1 MKCFLLRLFL
11 VYGTVISILA
21 GSSNV
26 CAVQFSNLT
35 RDSLSKALNNKGCD
49 YAESGNY
56 VKAGELILKSIKIYA
71 STNNPDRGILGARYL
86 NLGSITQKLGYTD
99 SSLQYYSVAVG
110 YLKAV
115 RDSHSDLAVAYL
127 GIGNCHMARNNYHEA
142 VSYLKQAVSILSS
155 QVNPDYFRLIV
166 GRYTLT
172 NALVELGSY
181 NEAILLGEENIVLA
195 NNHDKRFL
203 AMLYNGLGNFGVAR
217 QDYVGAYR
225 YYKLA
230 EHSISRG
237 DFLNR
242 EDVSSVYNNL
252 GLLFIRENSWRKA
265 EFYLTKSLTSFSR
278 LATSNS
284 VNVAQVINNIGI
296 VKKNQNKF
304 REAICSYEKALGVLR
319 KPLGKQHVT
328 RDKIQYFSPSLAAT
342 LYQDMGDAYLSIYGE
357 TGSRSNVVLALNCYK
372 QSIALVEDLRLGL
385 LGEED
390 KLAVSDRYNDV
401 FNKAVGA
408 ALELAKTNSSYVYV
422 AFQIASKGK
431 AAVLSESLRKFNG
444 LSLVGVPLSL
454 QTRELQMRQRI
465 GTLSEIVY
473 EEKKKSRSSSKYLK
487 SIELELFDEQE
498 DYRKLLSRIEL
509 EYPQYYALKYDTSS
523 VSISSIQERLTSGQ
537 VYVEYVIQDS
547 NIYSFAI
554 TKNQVVWKAQS
565 FDKEFRKNI
574 SVYQNELVPVDFG
587 KLNGDNLSRFVESS
601 SYLYNKLLKPFEKLF
616 LGKTLVVVPHN
627 ELASIP
633 FSALVTS
640 KPQRL
645 RGYYALPYLIKS
657 NPVLVLLSA
666 KEFVNKDSRES
677 SLFASS
683 LSVAPSYKGAV
694 GNTLSSRSAYRN
706 NLPELYGAEEEVK
719 WVSKVFGGDIVVG
732 SDASESFF
740 KKVAGNYD
748 VLHLAMHTFVDEAN
762 PLFSKLIFNSSIDS
776 ANDSFLN
783 AYEVY
788 GMRLNAQL
796 AILSACRSGDG
807 TMVKGEGLMSLAR
820 GFRYAG
826 CPSMVVTQWRVDDFS
841 GGEVMKQFAVGL
853 KAGYSKSYA
862 IQQAQLEF
870 LNTSDPLR
878 AHPYFWAGYQVVG
891 ADDPVFISVW
901 NLILPLVVGLFNGIW
916 LLGFWR
922 KKSLSVI

>member
-1 MKCFLLRLFL
+1 MKCILLRLFL
-11 VYGTVISILA
+11 VFGTVISILA
-21 GSSNV
+21 SSNN
-26 CAVQFSNLT
+26 AFSIQSPNST
-35 RDSLSKALNNKGCD
+35 QDSLSKALNNKGCD

-56 VKAGELILKSIKIYA
+56 IKAGELILKSIKIY
-71 STNNPDRGILGARYL
+71 SKTNNPDRGILGARYL

-99 SSLQYYSVAVG
+99 SSLQYYSIAVG
-110 YLKAV
+110 YLKMIKE
-115 RDSHSDLAVAYL
+115 SHSDLAVAYW
-127 GIGNCHMARNNYHEA
+127 GIGNCHMDRNNYNEA
-142 VSYLKQAVSILSS
+142 VSYLKQAVTLLSDS
-155 QVNPDYFRLIV
+155 PTPDYYRLIV
-166 GRYTLT
+166 SKMALV
-172 NALVELGSY
+172 NALMRLGKY
-181 NEAILLGEENIVLA
+181 DEAILIGKECVALA
-195 NNHDKRFL
+195 EKHNKRFL
-203 AMLYNGLGNFGVAR
+203 SVLYNVLGNIGVAR
-217 QDYVGAYR
+217 EDYFKAST
-225 YYKLA
+225 YYNLA
-230 EHSISRG
+230 EQSIRKGYS
-237 DFLNR
+237 LSE
-242 EDVSSVYNNL
+242 EDASSVYNNL
-252 GLLFIRENSWRKA
+252 GLLFSRQNLWVKA
-265 EFYLTKSLTSFSR
+265 DKYLTKSLASYRQQITSGPS
-278 LATSNS
+278 SI
-284 VNVAQVINNIGI
+284 AQVINNIG
-296 VKKNQNKF
+296 VVNKNQNKY
-304 REAICSYEKALGVLR
+304 REAIVRYKEALDVLR
-319 KPLGKQHVT
+319 KPTVKGQQTVGKVL
-328 RDKIQYFSPSLAAT
+328 YFSPSLAAT
-342 LYQDMGDAYLSIYGE
+342 VYQNIGDAYLSLYEE

-408 ALELAKTNSSYVYV
+408 ALELAKTNSSYVYL

-444 LSLVGVPLSL
+444 LSLAGVPLSL

-473 EEKKKSRSSSKYLK
+473 EEKKRSRSSSKYLK

-523 VSISSIQERLTSGQ
+523 VSIYSIQERLTSGQ

-587 KLNGDNLSRFVESS
+587 KLNSDNLSRFVESS

-666 KEFVNKDSRES
+666 KEFVNKDSREP

-694 GNTLSSRSAYRN
+694 GNSLSSRSAYRN

-719 WVSKVFGGDIVVG
+719 WVSTVFGGDIVVG

-916 LLGFWR
+916 FLGFWR

>member
-1 MKCFLLRLFL
+1 MKCVLLRLFF
-11 VYGTVISILA
+11 VFGTVISILA
-21 GSSNV
+21 GSNSAFALQSPNST
-26 CAVQFSNLT
+26 Q
-35 RDSLSKALNNKGCD
+35 DSLSKALNNKGCD

-56 VKAGELILKSIKIYA
+56 IKAGELILKSIKIY
-71 STNNPDRGILGARYL
+71 SKTDNPDCGILGARYL

-99 SSLQYYSVAVG
+99 SSLQYYSIAVG

-127 GIGNCHMARNNYHEA
+127 GIGNCYMARNNYHEA

-195 NNHDKRFL
+195 NKHDRRFL

-217 QDYVGAYR
+217 QDYVRAFR
-225 YYKLA
+225 YYRLA

-237 DFLNR
+237 NFLNR

-265 EFYLTKSLTSFSR
+265 EFYLAKSLTSYR
-278 LATSNS
+278 LATSNP

-296 VKKNQNKF
+296 VKKNQNKY
-304 REAICSYEKALGVLR
+304 REAICSYEEALGVLQ
-319 KPLGKQHVT
+319 KPLVKQHLIK
-328 RDKIQYFSPSLAAT
+328 DKIQYFSPSLAAT
-342 LYQDMGDAYLSIYGE
+342 VYQDMGDAYLGIYGE
-357 TGSRSNVVLALNCYK
+357 SGSKSDVVLALNCYS

-385 LGEED
+385 FGEED

-444 LSLVGVPLSL
+444 LSLAGVPLSL
-454 QTRELQMRQRI
+454 QTKELHIRQRI

-473 EEKKKSRSSSKYLK
+473 EEKKKSRPSSKYLK
-487 SIELELFDEQE
+487 SIELELFNEQE
-498 DYRKLLSRIEL
+498 GYRKLLSQIEL
-509 EYPQYYALKYDTSS
+509 EYPHYYALKYDTSS
-523 VSISSIQERLTSGQ
+523 VSISSIQKRLTSDQ
-537 VYVEYVIQDS
+537 VYVEYVIQNS
-547 NIYSFAI
+547 SIYSFAI
-554 TKNQVVWKAQS
+554 TKTQVMWRAQP
-565 FDKEFRKNI
+565 FDKEFHRNI
-574 SVYQNELVPVDFG
+574 AAYQNELVPVDFG
-587 KLNGDNLSRFVESS
+587 KLNSDNLSRFVESS
-601 SYLYNKLLKPFEKLF
+601 FYLYNKLLKPFEKLL

-627 ELASIP
+627 ELASIS

-640 KPQRL
+640 KPQHL

-666 KEFVNKDSRES
+666 KEFVNKDSRGPS
-677 SLFASS
+677 FFASS
-683 LSVAPSYKGAV
+683 LSVAPSYSGAID
-694 GNTLSSRSAYRN
+694 NSLSSRSAYRN

-732 SDASESFF
+732 GDASESFF
-740 KKVAGNYD
+740 KKVAGRYD
-748 VLHLAMHTFVDEAN
+748 ILHLAMHTFVDEAN
-762 PLFSKLIFNSSIDS
+762 PLFSKLIFNSSVDS

-853 KAGYSKSYA
+853 RSGYSKSYA

-870 LNTSDPLR
+870 LNASDPLR

-891 ADDPVFISVW
+891 ADDPVFISIW
-901 NLILPLVVGLFNGIW
+901 NLILPLVVGLLTGVW
-916 LLGFWR
+916 LLGLWW
-922 KKSLSVI
+922 KKSQSII